1 MDPFYIVVISIIY
14 AIKMTCKGICSR
26 YKAQKPVGTGR
37 YASGQ
42 RRCQICE
49 IFINWEGLWCPC
61 CGYRLRTKPRNLKY
75 KAKLRARVEADAA
88 SLKSQTVQVPQV
100 EVVSAESSDFVK
112 TTLETAVS
120 EGWTKTKTV
129 EELRKSEGRMTIKR
143 ARELTKE
150 AFDSKKTTVETPA
163 IQTAESS
170 DFVKTTL
177 ETAVS
182 EGWTKTKT
190 VEELRKSEERMT
202 IKKARDLVKEAFK
215 TNSEPIAIKA

>member
-1 MDPFYIVVISIIY
+1 
-14 AIKMTCKGICSR
+14 MTCKGICSR

-88 SLKSQTVQVPQV
+88 SLKSQTI
-100 EVVSAESSDFVK
+100 EVAQIATVSASSSDFVK

-129 EELRKSEGRMTIKR
+129 VELRKSEEHITIKK
-143 ARELTKE
+143 AKELTKD
-150 AFDSKKTTVETPA
+150 AFDAKNVPVEIPVKV
-163 IQTAESS
+163 IVPSS

-202 IKKARDLVKEAFK
+202 IKKARDLVKEAFEAK
-215 TNSEPIAIKA
+215 SEPIAIKA